1 MEDPTLPL
9 DHHSCL
15 CLSVYVATISEE
27 QVDLVIAPPN
37 QVRFMEIIINLSF
50 DGLVD
55 FIKET
60 L

>member
-55 FIKET
+55 FI
-60 L
+60 